1 MLLKALNAMDVLN
14 GWLNRLVSGL
24 GSIAISKGEIERTL
38 FGMFPEVSRAKFRV
52 VEDDREYFS
61 SFEITLNTPLLLLN
75 RFKDVL
81 RRFMVRSK
89 TLFYK
94 WAFICLAG
102 SFQHQRIY
110 VSIPFISGCT

>member
-24 GSIAISKGEIERTL
+24 GSIAISKGEIERIL

-52 VEDDREYFS
+52 VEVDREYFS
-61 SFEITLNTPLLLLN
+61 SFEITLNTPLLSLN

-94 WAFICLAG
+94 WAFIC
-102 SFQHQRIY
+102 
-110 VSIPFISGCT
+110 